1 MNRTGRIN
9 ALCWVAAFAASLSAC
24 ATGPRIPVCTG
35 VAEQPTFVSDP
46 SIQPPDAELS
56 ADQQQRYAART
67 DELHAKAIYHDIVLH
82 PRQTLAG
89 SVPDRPDTRALDVA
103 APIFLVGIEK
113 PRRNAPAHVNQ
124 RCEGRDFNVAPLD
137 TSIRDSICKVMIQGR
152 PMLLTHVVAID
163 GVRGGRYGD
172 ARFLYNAY
180 DEPIAPR
187 SRNTKGDET
196 LYENGLRALGTLA
209 TELDDA
215 LRSGRITDIVVL
227 STGWNTPQRETL
239 YNTMDWM
246 ASIQHAR
253 APTDAKPFRPL
264 YITVSW
270 QSSWEWKLWKLTH
283 ASVVTK
289 GNDADELGL
298 TWVNRLVQDA
308 VIPVAARHQTPVT
321 LVGHS
326 YGTRVV
332 GTALYLSDIIRRPR
346 PASYP
351 PIAFA
356 GLQAAFPIN
365 RYGEQKGKEP
375 WFANRDPHAMV
386 LLSSSAND
394 TATSSLPIG
403 VLVGGGHSPERVLND
418 RDGNLKVFGCEVL
431 EADAE
436 GRITEPSR
444 LTLGGP
450 HLVKSDAFIN
460 CEMPGTGGGA
470 HSDVFDRGA
479 GAFIVSAMDARAA
492 AIESEQAPRACTT
505 SGFR

>member
-1 MNRTGRIN
+1 MNRQ
-9 ALCWVAAFAASLSAC
+9 ALLCVIVLAASLSAC
-24 ATGPRIPVCTG
+24 AIGPNIPACVD
-35 VAEQPTFVSDP
+35 VATQPEFVSDP
-46 SIQPPDAELS
+46 SIQPPEVELS
-56 ADQQQRYAART
+56 TAQQQRYDARAR
-67 DELHAKAIYHDIVLH
+67 ELQAKTIYHDIVIH

-89 SVPDRPDTRALDVA
+89 STPDREDTKTLNVA

-113 PRRNAPAHVNQ
+113 PRRSGPAHVDRHCQ
-124 RCEGRDFNVAPLD
+124 GRDFDVASLD
-137 TSIRDSICKVMIQGR
+137 PSIRDSVCDVMKQGR

-163 GVRGGRYGD
+163 GVRHGHYGD

-180 DEPIAPR
+180 DEPIAPIQR
-187 SRNTKGDET
+187 KAKGDEA
-196 LYENGLRALGTLA
+196 LYESGLRALATLA
-209 TELDDA
+209 TQLKAVMKD
-215 LRSGRITDIVVL
+215 GHITDVLVL

-253 APTDAKPFRPL
+253 DPSETKPFRPL
-264 YITVSW
+264 YVTISW
-270 QSSWEWKLWKLTH
+270 QSSWELKLWKLTH
-283 ASVVTK
+283 ASAATK

-298 TWVNRLVQDA
+298 TWVNRLIQDA
-308 VIPVAARHQTPVT
+308 VIPAASRHQIPVT

-332 GTALYLSDIIRRPR
+332 GTALYLPDIIRRPA

-351 PIAFA
+351 PMAFV
-356 GLQAAFPIN
+356 GLQPAFPIN
-365 RYGEQKGKEP
+365 RYGEEKGKER
-375 WFANRDPHAMV
+375 WFANRDPHALV

-403 VLVGGGHSPERVLND
+403 VMVGGGGSPDRVLND
-418 RDGNLKVFGCEVL
+418 PKGNLKVFGCEVL
-431 EADAE
+431 EADAQ
-436 GRITEPSR
+436 GRISEPSR
-444 LTLGGP
+444 LTLERP

-479 GAFIVSAMDARAA
+479 GQFISAAMDARAA
-492 AIESEQAPRACTT
+492 ARKTDGAFRACAT
-505 SGFR
+505 SSQP